1 MKKQILLVLLVFL
14 FGVQIVSAQPQR
26 TPAKSVPGGV
36 LNGKAETL
44 PKPAYP
50 SAAQAVRAEGAVS
63 VQVLIDEEGAVISA
77 EAVSGHPLLQEAARV
92 AALQSKFKPTLING
106 QAVKVSGVIVY
117 NFLAGKSERMNW
129 FKVGYDLQS
138 VQHSPTLG
146 FLNTNSIAKSFQA
159 DWTIETEQLQKL
171 AEIKQAES
179 SKNSQTLLNGE
190 EKISEK
196 TETKADGTIVK
207 TVVTKRAVKS
217 ELPPDSEQIAISQS
231 LIASLRSRLA
241 DNELN
246 LWQFNV
252 GLNLSRAMARIPNI
266 SERQSVVGSLR
277 KQIESA
283 PNEVSAEY
291 LAELQK
297 ILEILEK
304 PNLLADDHQ
313 QIGQIMPKLFRN
325 Q

>member
-1 MKKQILLVLLVFL
+1 MVLVFL
-14 FGVQIVSAQPQR
+14 FGVQIVSAQ
-26 TPAKSVPGGV
+26 TPRIESSKSVPGGV

-44 PKPAYP
+44 AKPAYP
-50 SAAQAVRAEGAVS
+50 AAAQAVRAEGAVS
-63 VQVLIDEEGAVISA
+63 VQVLIDEAGAVISA
-77 EAVSGHPLLQEAARV
+77 DAVSGHPLLREAARA
-92 AALQSKFKPTLING
+92 AALGSKFKPTVING

-117 NFLAGKSERMNW
+117 NFLAGKSERLNW

-138 VQHSPTLG
+138 VQHSPTLA
-146 FLNTNSIAKSFQA
+146 FLNTNSIAKSFPA
-159 DWTIETEQLQKL
+159 DWMTETEQLQKL
-171 AEIKQAES
+171 TEIRQVEN
-179 SKNSQTLLNGE
+179 SKISQTVSNGE

-196 TETKADGTIVK
+196 TETRPDGTIVK
-207 TVVTKRAVKS
+207 TVITRRAVKS

-231 LIASLRSRLA
+231 LIASLRGRLA

-252 GLNLSRAMARIPNI
+252 GVNLSRAMARIPNVN
-266 SERQSVVGSLR
+266 ERQSVVGSLR

-283 PNEVSAEY
+283 PSEVSTEY

-297 ILEILEK
+297 IMEILEK

-313 QIGQIMPKLFRN
+313 QIGEIMPKLFRN